1 MSIGGTLRSDSYAVT
16 GARVVVVRTMLMLP
30 IILITALYF
39 AAGTA
44 EAHGGGPGLG
54 YDPCMRQSGAGDL
67 IHMAVYQPEF
77 NPFAEYCG
85 ALPQAGRT
93 LLVFDLIGAELPDAQ
108 VSLDVVQEGGRLQ
121 VSVPPRHY
129 RSGVADLPA
138 DLPAGTYTVLVSI
151 EQPDGHHRLTFPL
164 VVGAWW
170 DRLIV
175 PLMIALLIGLVTAGY
190 CLFQIRSGASERGAS
205 PMKNLVELRRR
216 QN

>member
-1 MSIGGTLRSDSYAVT
+1 MSIGGTSRSDSCVVR
-16 GARVVVVRTMLMLP
+16 GARVVVVRMMLMLP

-54 YDPCMRQSGAGDL
+54 YDPCIQQSGAGDS

-85 ALPQAGRT
+85 ALPQAGRI

-129 RSGVADLPA
+129 RSGVANLPA
-138 DLPAGTYTVLVSI
+138 NLRAGTYTVLVNI
-151 EQPDGHHRLTFPL
+151 KEPDGNHRLMFPL

-170 DRLIV
+170 DQLIV
-175 PLMIALLIGLVTAGY
+175 PLVLVLLIGLVTAGY
-190 CLFQIRSGASERGAS
+190 CLFQIRGSASERSGS